1 MSRGRGQHSGPVGGV
16 AMTRWQRVVFHWRL
30 RRFLKRKAATPRA
43 VARSSGLMEWSD
55 RELARLKPSWTRRF
69 IRRQR
74 LLARLFEMLTLTT
87 LVVATLFF
95 ALSLERFWVWES
107 AAQTA
112 LHEEKRTITKWQAWH
127 AVKSRPPSAPARAAG
142 TPAPRPL
149 PPARTAPARSR

>member
-1 MSRGRGQHSGPVGGV
+1 MS
-16 AMTRWQRVVFHWRL
+16 RWQRVVFHWRL

-74 LLARLFEMLTLTT
+74 LLARLFETLTLVT
-87 LVVATLFF
+87 LVVATVFF

-107 AAQTA
+107 AAQTV
-112 LHEEKRTITKWQAWH
+112 LHEEKQVITKWQAWH
-127 AVKSRPPSAPARAAG
+127 AVKRRPPSAQARAASR
-142 TPAPRPL
+142 PAPRPL
-149 PPARTAPARSR
+149 LPPLGAAAPA

>member
-1 MSRGRGQHSGPVGGV
+1 
-16 AMTRWQRVVFHWRL
+16 MTRWQRVVFHWRL

>member
-1 MSRGRGQHSGPVGGV
+1 MS
-16 AMTRWQRVVFHWRL
+16 RWQRVVFHWRL

-74 LLARLFEMLTLTT
+74 LLARLFETLTLVT
-87 LVVATLFF
+87 LVVATVFF

-107 AAQTA
+107 AAQTV
-112 LHEEKRTITKWQAWH
+112 LHEEKQVITKWQAWH
-127 AVKSRPPSAPARAAG
+127 AVKRRPPSAPARAAG
-142 TPAPRPL
+142 LSRSGPAPL
-149 PPARTAPARSR
+149 PPGGAAAAPQRAPAGPSPPAS